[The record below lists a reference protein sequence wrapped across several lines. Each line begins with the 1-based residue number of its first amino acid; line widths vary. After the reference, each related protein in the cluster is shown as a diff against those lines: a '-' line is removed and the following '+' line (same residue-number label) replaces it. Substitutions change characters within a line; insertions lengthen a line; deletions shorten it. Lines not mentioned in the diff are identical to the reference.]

1 MYNFTAIQTIAFA
14 HNKKNLV
21 KDSTIFEPG
30 NPKMSPGLIQYVK
43 SHIPNVVAATD
54 PKNLWLEM
62 GAKSF
67 QSGNDWEKMNRKYDI
82 VVSTSSFDTEL
93 DPWGHFKFL
102 WDRTRTGGYIILDLP
117 TSTASNPFSVNPNF
131 VSYLRR
137 YNDIDVPYM
146 RLSDKTGQYSAT
158 PNSEQ
163 IYSTRRLNEDLL
175 YKFKETLQLRLQVIL
190 KKNESEELKANGQ
203 SN

>member
-1 MYNFTAIQTIAFA
+1 MYNFTAIQTLAFA
-14 HNKKNLV
+14 HNKKGLV
-21 KDSTIFEPG
+21 KGSTVYEPG
-30 NPKMSPGLIQYVK
+30 VPKLSPGMIQYVK
-43 SHIPNVVAATD
+43 SHIPSVTAPAN
-54 PKNLWLEM
+54 PKDLWLEM

-67 QSGNDWEKMNRKYDI
+67 QSGDQWEKMNRKYDI

-93 DPWGHFKFL
+93 DPWGHFEFL

-117 TSTASNPFSVNPNF
+117 TSTSSNPFSVNPNF

-146 RLSDKTGQYSAT
+146 RLSDKTGQYNAT

-163 IYSTRRLNEDLL
+163 IYSVRRLNEDLL